1 MEFNNPIGQQ
11 SIGNFSIQQ
20 PVVDNTGSMIANGVA
35 SLLDFMQPR
44 AVDRGALVDQEK
56 TAGSQLAV
64 ERVKRFKDLE
74 KVEGRGAAVKWL
86 SKQYLEDQS
95 AGTDTFSD
103 TYRSVITEN
112 LGSSFIAL
120 EEARAREQE
129 DTQVQLIQGYINK
142 GAELLAGQGADPAL
156 FSDEQM
162 MLMGQRYDGKNLI
175 VSQATAEAALD
186 TARFSANVR
195 DRNIKSN
202 AVFSDFMF
210 EEETQIRSALA
221 SVSRLIESNPNS
233 ELQVRTEALERVRMQ
248 QATLRNRL
256 TQQIVSAGGD
266 ITDVENKL
274 SQVENMYN
282 AYTDLVSGKLGI
294 QASKDMLDKM
304 SLDATMDYF
313 KSPASGDRMSK
324 AMLIQNSLRFPVEGL
339 GSVSTGTSTPEVMK
353 QASLQASN
361 GIGKVAKSYSLSP
374 TDTKQLYTNLVM
386 VADGMARVDDQ
397 ESKRS
402 AGVAVVN
409 NLLEATYSP
418 VSQLKTVLSPN
429 GLPTMFGELAK
440 IKPNPDLGAAIQEAA
455 IEEGVEPIELW
466 VQSAEQMFRTQI
478 LPSLRVEDPQ
488 YTQNLKVDF
497 SGGKFNVTYNSNLYR
512 GMDARRGS
520 LTGGS
525 ALRVPSAV
533 SRGNADAKKAAQIQ
547 KLLNDMAV
555 SYAKVMGTSTDEVGP
570 AIKAQ
575 LDFAMGIV
583 NE

>member
-1 MEFNNPIGQQ
+1 MAFNNPIGQQ

-35 SLLDFMQPR
+35 GLLDFMQPR

-64 ERVKRFKDLE
+64 ERVKRFKELE

-120 EEARAREQE
+120 EESRAREQE
-129 DTQVQLIQGYINK
+129 DAQVKLIQGYVNK

-156 FSDEQM
+156 FSDEQK
-162 MLMGQRYDGKNLI
+162 MLMGQRYDGKSLI
-175 VSQATAEAALD
+175 VSQATAETALE
-186 TARFSANVR
+186 TARFNANVR
-195 DRNIKSN
+195 DRTIKSN

-221 SVSRLIESNPNS
+221 SVSKLIESNPNS

-324 AMLIQNSLRFPVEGL
+324 AMLIQNSLRFPIEGL
-339 GSVSTGTSTPEVMK
+339 GSVSTGTSAPEVMK

-374 TDTKQLYTNLVM
+374 VDTKQLYTNLAN

-402 AGVAVVN
+402 AGAAIVN
-409 NLLEATYSP
+409 NLLEATYST

-429 GLPTMFGELAK
+429 GLPTLFGELAK
-440 IKPNPDLGAAIQEAA
+440 IKPNPDLGSAIQEAA

-488 YTQNLKVDF
+488 YTKNLKVDF

-512 GMDARRGS
+512 EMDARRGS

-533 SRGNADAKKAAQIQ
+533 SRGNTDAKKAAQIQ